1 MILKENMQQL
11 HDLKKLAVKSQPDKA
26 IMKSNWLSIYLE
38 THLMINCTV
47 YRELPVATT
56 NVIKKQILNI
66 LICRQRYDLIPQ
78 GWFEK
83 NYSY

>member
-1 MILKENMQQL
+1 MKNMIMILRGNMQQL
-11 HDLKKLAVKSQPDKA
+11 HDLNKRLTVKSQPDKA

-56 NVIKKQILNI
+56 NVIKN
-66 LICRQRYDLIPQ
+66 R
-78 GWFEK
+78 F
-83 NYSY
+83 